1 MSEFLSKLDAVN
13 KKKSMDA
20 VKKELKYYKDKDISR
35 EHIEIL
41 RSRVAKVLI
50 LCSDFTVDASNLQ
63 SSYNEWLEI
72 QKELTDEQQ
81 N

>member
-1 MSEFLSKLDAVN
+1 MSKLDAVN

-20 VKKELKYYKDKDISR
+20 VKKELRYYKDKDISR

-50 LCSDFTVDASNLQ
+50 LCSDFTVGASNLQ